1 MYLRRTCIV
10 TLLGV
15 FCVASLPE
23 TVAAV
28 AVKSQQQPSTS
39 SPQQRIAG
47 YIASSSANAPH
58 LRVLVHPLHLALTV
72 HSYYGADSSPYALTF
87 SLPSLADG
95 DYVLELCGSPGFDY
109 PHIRLAISNGSI
121 MSAYE
126 RRNPLLI
133 AAGYKTPLVSL
144 PNEITFV
151 PRSVVEFSRSRT
163 TWWASIAST
172 GYKIV
177 LLQILSLAFVIWF
190 PRYLGNLDS
199 ATIAM
204 LTGED
209 EVDVGDPNA
218 VMKRLTG

>member
-1 MYLRRTCIV
+1 MYLRRTCIGA
-10 TLLGV
+10 LLGV
-15 FCVASLPE
+15 ISVASLPE

-28 AVKSQQQPSTS
+28 AVKSQQQLSTS
-39 SPQQRIAG
+39 SPQKLTPG
-47 YIASSSANAPH
+47 YIDSSSENTPH

-72 HSYYGADSSPYALTF
+72 HSYNGADSSPFALTF

-109 PHIRLAISNGSI
+109 PHIRLAISNGSL

-133 AAGYKTPLVSL
+133 AAGHKKPFVSL
-144 PNEITFV
+144 PSEIAFV
-151 PRSVVEFSRSRT
+151 PRSVVEFSRSHT
-163 TWWASIAST
+163 SWWASIASA

-190 PRYLGNLDS
+190 PRYIGTLDS
-199 ATIAM
+199 STIAM
-204 LTGED
+204 LTGEE
-209 EVDVGDPNA
+209 EVDVGDPNS
-218 VMKRLTG
+218 VLKRLTR